1 MTINKKVLESYLR
14 HLAGALFSAIATIAT
29 ITGKS
34 PIGFESTDWFA
45 VANSLWVAT
54 LPVLFR
60 YFNKQDPAFG
70 KVAEALAG
78 EVTKALKNKS
88 TKK

>member
-14 HLAGALFSAIATIAT
+14 HLGGALFSAVAAIATIS
-29 ITGKS
+29 GKS
-34 PIGFESTDWFA
+34 PIDFGSTDWFA

-60 YFNKQDPAFG
+60 YFNKQDPVFG

-78 EVTKALKNKS
+78 EVTKTLKSKS

>member
-1 MTINKKVLESYLR
+1 MTINKSILESYLR
-14 HLAGALFSAIATIAT
+14 HLGGALFSAIATIST

-34 PIGFESTDWFA
+34 PVGFESTDWFA
-45 VANSLWVAT
+45 VANSLWVAI

-70 KVAEALAG
+70 KVAEVLAN
-78 EVTKALKNKS
+78 EVTKTLKLKS

>member
-1 MTINKKVLESYLR
+1 MTINKSVLESYLR
-14 HLAGALFSAIATIAT
+14 HLGGALFSAVATIAT

-34 PIGFESTDWFA
+34 PVGFESTDWFA
-45 VANSLWVAT
+45 VANSLWVAV

-78 EVTKALKNKS
+78 EVTKKLKAKS

>member
-1 MTINKKVLESYLR
+1 MTINKNILESYLR
-14 HLAGALFSAIATIAT
+14 HLGGALFSAVATIAT

-34 PIGFESTDWFA
+34 PVAFESADWFA

-54 LPVLFR
+54 LLVLLR
-60 YFNKQDPAFG
+60 YFNKQDPMFG

-78 EVTKALKNKS
+78 EVTKTLKSKS

>member
-1 MTINKKVLESYLR
+1 MTINKNIIESYLR
-14 HLAGALFSAIATIAT
+14 HLGGALFSAVATIAT

-34 PIGFESTDWFA
+34 PVAFESTDWFA

-60 YFNKQDPAFG
+60 YFNKQDPMFG

-78 EVTKALKNKS
+78 EVTKTLKSKS